1 MCSILL
7 RGNWKAPIAFTS
19 RNLFCPPLLYMFL
32 GGALLTPSARPF
44 YFSLMFP
51 YPTIVRPLEFRL
63 VFASLAS
70 VAIEDGHSR
79 RHSRLFRKRKQLL
92 SLGNAGTVKSL

>member
-1 MCSILL
+1 
-7 RGNWKAPIAFTS
+7 
-19 RNLFCPPLLYMFL
+19 MFL
-32 GGALLTPSARPF
+32 GGALHLRTRPF

-79 RHSRLFRKRKQLL
+79 LHSRLF
-92 SLGNAGTVKSL
+92 S

>member
-1 MCSILL
+1 
-7 RGNWKAPIAFTS
+7 
-19 RNLFCPPLLYMFL
+19 
-32 GGALLTPSARPF
+32 
-44 YFSLMFP
+44 MFP

-70 VAIEDGHSR
+70 VAIEDVHSR
-79 RHSRLFRKRKQLL
+79 LHSRLFRKRKQLL

>member
-1 MCSILL
+1 
-7 RGNWKAPIAFTS
+7 
-19 RNLFCPPLLYMFL
+19 MFL

-51 YPTIVRPLEFRL
+51 YPPNCEAFRISPR
-63 VFASLAS
+63 FASLSLAS

-79 RHSRLFRKRKQLL
+79 LHSRLFRKRKQLL